1 MEKKNNRT
9 LKKMFGVI
17 QAEFFKIFGPGIIV
31 PRWTGLNN
39 SGLRQVKCSLVMK
52 DVFWKGTDLQPFYT
66 ILSKALFA
74 ISTKQGST
82 DFTAGFISLETSFGS
97 AAAILNKIKVLE
109 NCEMHSSNEIARRKQ
124 IVQDF
129 HELKTEIMELLGM
142 NPVQIEM
149 LDTQS
154 IIQGTEFCL

>member
-1 MEKKNNRT
+1 M
-9 LKKMFGVI
+9 
-17 QAEFFKIFGPGIIV
+17 
-31 PRWTGLNN
+31 NN
-39 SGLRQVKCSLVMK
+39 SGQRQVKCSLIMK

-74 ISTKQGST
+74 IITNQGST
-82 DFTAGFISLETSFGS
+82 DFANGLYQFGNLFWVCNS
-97 AAAILNKIKVLE
+97 ASKQIKVLE
-109 NCEMHSSNEIARRKQ
+109 NCDMHSSNEIARRKQ

-129 HELKTEIMELLGM
+129 HELKTELMELLGM

-154 IIQGTEFCL
+154 IIQGTEFCSLAPLV

>member
-9 LKKMFGVI
+9 LKKMFGVF
-17 QAEFFKIFGPGIIV
+17 QGEFFQIFGTEIIV
-31 PRWTGLNN
+31 PRGTGLNN

-97 AAAILNKIKVLE
+97 VAAI
-109 NCEMHSSNEIARRKQ
+109 
-124 IVQDF
+124 
-129 HELKTEIMELLGM
+129 
-142 NPVQIEM
+142 
-149 LDTQS
+149 
-154 IIQGTEFCL
+154 